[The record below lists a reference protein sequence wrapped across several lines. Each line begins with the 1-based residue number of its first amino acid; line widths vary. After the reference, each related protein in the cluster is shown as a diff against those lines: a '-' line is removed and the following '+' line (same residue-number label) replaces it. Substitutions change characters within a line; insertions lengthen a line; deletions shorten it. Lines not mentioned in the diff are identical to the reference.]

1 MMGNARAGLYAII
14 CSLGDGDNPYQL
26 KKDLDDGLQP
36 GEAVCN
42 GPAERLAP
50 WGELRSRASR
60 MRGARASV
68 TDDLVQDLRQI
79 KALNFLVFHCGIG
92 PLDSKGRGSMVEI
105 DTEILCAGVRVRS
118 GDIVFGDI
126 DGIVV
131 IPQEIEKEV
140 LDQAVQ
146 KVTSENDSR
155 RELLE
160 GRFLHEVY
168 EKFGVL

>member
-1 MMGNARAGLYAII
+1 
-14 CSLGDGDNPYQL
+14 
-26 KKDLDDGLQP
+26 
-36 GEAVCN
+36 
-42 GPAERLAP
+42 
-50 WGELRSRASR
+50 

-68 TDDLVQDLRQI
+68 TDDLVKDLRQI
-79 KALNFLVFHCGIG
+79 KALNFPVFHCGIG